1 MKIIQAVSDKVFVK
15 VLKEE
20 EKTSGG
26 LIVPAT
32 AKKEPQSY
40 GVVLSVGSDV
50 KGIKLNDVVVFHSH
64 AGQVVLLE
72 SQEYKIIMYPEIYGV
87 VTEKD

>member
-1 MKIIQAVSDKVFVK
+1 MKTIQAVSDKVFVK

-40 GVVLSVGSDV
+40 GVVVSFGSDV
-50 KGIKLNDVVVFHSH
+50 KGIKLNDIVVFHSH